1 MSFLRACTTRRR
13 AAPRRQLLRRRPRV
27 RESGPR
33 EDVARPCNAIDAAV
47 LVVPWPAPSLS
58 THEHH
63 CKSAAPGAAS
73 VRKEP
78 LVVLSRA
85 IDLSHFAGR
94 AAPGPRAGRPSPA
107 LHRMER
113 RLFCLVRDVSASP
126 KAACSRQRIARSPPP
141 AALPDAAQR
150 WRGAAAPL
158 QQLLRRGAARR
169 RATRPF
175 RGRMDD
181 CSYSLSRMR
190 RSGTARCPRP
200 LPGPRTCYRTR
211 RAQKNATRTGARA
224 RQHDESPYTHGAR
237 AKRGPRAS
245 HTHYEHT
252 TSATR
257 RPAREKHTAHTPNS
271 KMRPRAFRIR
281 RARIAA
287 RATAQPSD

>member
-1 MSFLRACTTRRR
+1 MAHLGVPRGIRAYR
-13 AAPRRQLLRRRPRV
+13 ARTGAGARNLKPRAPVSVNRKP
-27 RESGPR
+27 ETYHNS
-33 EDVARPCNAIDAAV
+33 EAETCNLQPTI
-47 LVVPWPAPSLS
+47 PP
-58 THEHH
+58 
-63 CKSAAPGAAS
+63 
-73 VRKEP
+73 
-78 LVVLSRA
+78 
-85 IDLSHFAGR
+85 FGR
-94 AAPGPRAGRPSPA
+94 AGPGQRSI
-107 LHRMER
+107 RMER
-113 RLFCLVRDVSASP
+113 RLVGLVRDVGVSP
-126 KAACSRQRIARSPPP
+126 QRQR
-141 AALPDAAQR
+141 ALDNAS
-150 WRGAAAPL
+150 L
-158 QQLLRRGAARR
+158 ARR
-169 RATRPF
+169 RLQRCPTPRSDGGELLPLCKTATETRRCPTTRARPF

-257 RPAREKHTAHTPNS
+257 RPAPEKHTAHTPNS

-287 RATAQPSD
+287 RAMAQPSD